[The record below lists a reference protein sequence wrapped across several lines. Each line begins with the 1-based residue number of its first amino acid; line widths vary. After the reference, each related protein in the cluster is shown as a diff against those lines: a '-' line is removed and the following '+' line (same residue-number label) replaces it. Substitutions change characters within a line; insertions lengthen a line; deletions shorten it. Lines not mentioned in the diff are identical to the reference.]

1 MVDWTNLAED
11 VGGAALGGVGGFLV
25 GGPMG
30 AIAGAGLGYQI
41 GKSLNDEGPSG
52 ALSADQ
58 IATLNQAKEQQRDLF
73 NEGQA
78 QLKALQNPSGD
89 YGNALGMLSS
99 AASGNAPSQAQILM
113 GEGLSETEGSMMGA
127 AAGNNGVS
135 PALAL
140 RNAMLSAGKVALQ
153 GVSQSAALRAA
164 EMSSARNSYM
174 TALQQ
179 NQQMQT
185 QLITGQA
192 GTAAQMA
199 GQAGSS
205 ATQLSMPGVQT
216 NAQTGQLILGGTL
229 NTIGN
234 LTSNN
239 ALLGGGKTSTAAGSG
254 SGYFGSGMSQD
265 QFFQKYGSGSN
276 SATPDSSG
284 GGAGGW

>member
-1 MVDWTNLAED
+1 MSSINWGKDIGMAGTGAAMGAAGGPLTALA
-11 VGGAALGGVGGFLV
+11 GGAAGLIGGVASDLFGG
-25 GGPMG
+25 GGDN
-30 AIAGAGLGYQI
+30 GL
-41 GKSLNDEGPSG
+41 SDEQK
-52 ALSADQ
+52 ALLKQQTA
-58 IATLNQAKEQQRDLF
+58 EQQTLF
-73 NEGQA
+73 GEGQD
-78 QLKALQNPSGD
+78 QLKALSGD
-89 YGNALGMLSS
+89 SPALDMLQS

-164 EMSSARNSYM
+164 EMASARSSY
-174 TALQQ
+174 ASAVQQ
-179 NQQMQT
+179 QETLKNQI
-185 QLITGQA
+185 ITGQS
-192 GTAAQMA
+192 GTTAQMA
-199 GQAGSS
+199 GQAGAS
-205 ATQLSMPGVQT
+205 ATQLAMPGVQT

>member
-1 MVDWTNLAED
+1 MSSINWGKDIGMAGTGAAMGAAGGPLTALA
-11 VGGAALGGVGGFLV
+11 GGAAGLIGGVASDLFGG
-25 GGPMG
+25 GGDN
-30 AIAGAGLGYQI
+30 GL
-41 GKSLNDEGPSG
+41 SDEQK
-52 ALSADQ
+52 ALLKQQTA
-58 IATLNQAKEQQRDLF
+58 EQQTLF
-73 NEGQA
+73 GEGQD
-78 QLKALQNPSGD
+78 QLKALSGD
-89 YGNALGMLSS
+89 SPALDMLQS

-164 EMSSARNSYM
+164 EMASARSSY
-174 TALQQ
+174 ASAVQQ
-179 NQQMQT
+179 QETLKNQI
-185 QLITGQA
+185 ITGQS

-199 GQAGSS
+199 GQAGAS
-205 ATQLSMPGVQT
+205 ATQLAMPGVQT